1 MNAPRSPTR
10 PALALRIGI
19 TGARSLDA
27 AQLPRLSDQV
37 QDMLSTARQ
46 AMQDL
51 AARDR
56 RVTSAYDHATG
67 TILVPSLRLVSP
79 LARGAD
85 RLPARA
91 ALTLGYTLHVPMP
104 FPQAEYERDFDTPE
118 DLAEFR
124 GLLAQAGED
133 WLALD
138 GDRGP
143 ETNRSY
149 ETVGRYVVRHS
160 DVVIAI
166 WDGGP
171 GGGRGG
177 TAEIVRYAA
186 HAGVPV
192 WWLHATEARDPVW
205 IADIQ
210 DLRYPRAAAEQAETS
225 LLAYL
230 AALIPPPA
238 PCHRH
243 RHGIPGRLSRLG
255 QGRHVSPED
264 EYFAEREQKRRW
276 PWRAYA
282 NLMRWA
288 SGFDL
293 PWTVPRRPA
302 NTVARYWFDRYEFA
316 NARAAEHAAR
326 YRSSYVW
333 VFGLGTLA
341 LIFGALALLSSLL
354 HSTTS
359 WQQEALHTL
368 TPVFAVAELAALSL
382 ILTLVC
388 LGMRWDWHE
397 HSIEYRLLAELY
409 RKQQALAPLGWTL
422 PITAVRGMATADRAT
437 PDRAGWVAWLFAA
450 EQRAAPPPRG
460 DLAQAVQGTPRS
472 AVLKELIAEQRSY
485 HADRWKMA
493 EAAGHTLALWG
504 EILFGSVFLCVV
516 VKLVLA
522 DLFDAHGWAVVFGF
536 LATVLPG
543 VSAGFVGIR
552 AYAELQLIAEQSHH
566 MAAELERAHR
576 RVERLDTTRPLVSQ
590 DLGAEAAAVATLML
604 QDLEGWA
611 RLFRVKGVEPG

>member
-1 MNAPRSPTR
+1 MSTPCSPTR
-10 PALALRIGI
+10 PALAFRIGI
-19 TGARSLDA
+19 TGARSLDE
-27 AQLPRLSDQV
+27 AQLPRLSDQLH
-37 QDMLSTARQ
+37 DMLSTASQ

-51 AARDR
+51 ASGDQP
-56 RVTSAYDHATG
+56 VTAAYYHADG
-67 TILVPSLRLVSP
+67 AIPVPSLHLVSP
-79 LARGAD
+79 LARGSD
-85 RLPARA
+85 RLAARA
-91 ALTLGYTLHVPMP
+91 ALALGYTLHVPMP
-104 FPQAEYERDFDTPE
+104 FPQAEYERDFDTAE

-124 GLLAQAGED
+124 GLLAQVGAD
-133 WLALD
+133 WLELD

-143 ETNRSY
+143 EMNRSY
-149 ETVGRYVVRHS
+149 EAVGRYVVQHS

-166 WDGGP
+166 WDGAP

-177 TAEIVRYAA
+177 TADIVRYAA

-192 WWLHATEARDPVW
+192 WWLHATEERAPVW

-210 DLRYPRAAAEQAETS
+210 DLRYPRAAAEQAATS
-225 LLAYL
+225 LRAYL

-238 PCHRH
+238 PCQRQ
-243 RHGIPGRLSRLG
+243 RHGIPGRLSQLG
-255 QGRHVSPED
+255 QGRRVSPED

-282 NLMRWA
+282 KLMRWA
-288 SGFDL
+288 SGFDP
-293 PWTVPRRPA
+293 PWTPPRRPA
-302 NTVARYWFDRYEFA
+302 NTVARYWFDRYEPA
-316 NARAAEHAAR
+316 NARAADYAAR

-354 HSTTS
+354 HSTAD
-359 WQQEALHTL
+359 WQQEALHSL
-368 TPVFAVAELAALSL
+368 TPVFAGAELVALLL

-409 RKQQALAPLGWTL
+409 RKQQALAPLGWAL
-422 PITAVRGMATADRAT
+422 PITAVRGMTTADRPT

-460 DLAQAVQGTPRS
+460 NLAQAAQGIPRS
-472 AVLKELIAEQRSY
+472 AVLEELITEQRSY
-485 HADRWKMA
+485 HIDRWKMA
-493 EAAGHTLALWG
+493 ESAGHTLALWG
-504 EILFGSVFLCVV
+504 EVLFGSVFLCVV

-522 DLFDAHGWAVVFGF
+522 DAFEAPGWAIVFGF

-543 VSAGFVGIR
+543 ISAGFVGVR

-566 MAAELERAHR
+566 MVAELDRAHR

-604 QDLEGWA
+604 QDLDGWA
-611 RLFRVKGVEPG
+611 RMFRVKLVEPG

>member
-19 TGARSLDA
+19 TGPRSLDA
-27 AQLPRLSDQV
+27 AQLPRLSNQL

-51 AARDR
+51 AARDL
-56 RVTSAYDHATG
+56 RVTAAYDHATG
-67 TILVPSLRLVSP
+67 AMLVPSLRLVSP

-91 ALTLGYTLHVPMP
+91 ALALGYTLHVPMP

-143 ETNRSY
+143 EMNRSY
-149 ETVGRYVVRHS
+149 EAVGRYVVQHS

-171 GGGRGG
+171 GAGRGG
-177 TAEIVRYAA
+177 TADIVRYAA
-186 HAGVPV
+186 HTGVPV
-192 WWLHATEARDPVW
+192 WWLHATEDRAPVW

-210 DLRYPRAAAEQAETS
+210 DLRYPRSAAEQAETS
-225 LLAYL
+225 LQAYL
-230 AALIPPPA
+230 TALIPPPT
-238 PCHRH
+238 PCHP
-243 RHGIPGRLSRLG
+243 HGIPGWLSQLG

-282 NLMRWA
+282 KLMRWT
-288 SGFDL
+288 SGCDL
-293 PWTVPRRPA
+293 PWTPPRLPA
-302 NTVARYWFDRYEFA
+302 NTVARYWFDRHEPA
-316 NARAAEHAAR
+316 NARATEYAAR

-354 HSTTS
+354 HSTAH

-368 TPVFAVAELAALSL
+368 TPVFAGGELAALSL

-422 PITAVRGMATADRAT
+422 PITAVRGMATADRPA

-460 DLAQAVQGTPRS
+460 ELAQAAQGTARS
-472 AVLKELIAEQRSY
+472 AVLEELIAEQRSY
-485 HADRWKMA
+485 HTDRWKMA
-493 EAAGHTLALWG
+493 EAAGHTLTLWG
-504 EILFGSVFLCVV
+504 WILFGSVFFCVV
-516 VKLVLA
+516 VKLVLEFEA
-522 DLFDAHGWAVVFGF
+522 PSWAVVFGF

-611 RLFRVKGVEPG
+611 RMFRVKGVEPG